1 MEDPESPDTW
11 HLQVKKNGTPDH
23 RLMGGAKAALTVGY
37 RGNVY
42 EGPDKAKALAKLK
55 ALYKAEDMEW
65 AEVAGG
71 LEDMAQRVRTAFY
84 ATVRPR
90 GLTVAAEPW
99 VKEIFSDH
107 PEFGNMIIV
116 DGADGLYGIPYE
128 VGGEI
133 TFSDERKRVIQTYV
147 VAEAELDAAQME
159 AFEAALRG
167 IENAAV
173 WTNYQEV
180 AVASFTES
188 ASGHVVGLAEA
199 RPVLPDSVVPLHLD
213 AVLIEPGWGNPH
225 DGHYYPREILERD
238 AGVFEGVKM
247 YETDH
252 RPGEKSTRTWVS
264 TVKEIK
270 GFTDGGAPVGA
281 ISVHDRNFAERL
293 LALEADGLLGKM
305 ECSILAGGTARSGR
319 VDGRKAKIVESITEA
334 DSVDWVTRAGAG
346 GRALAL
352 AETEEGSMEDN
363 ETEVV
368 EEEIE
373 EVQISEGDEEPETPA
388 PDPLPEEKVAE
399 RLGETN
405 LPKASK
411 ARLSERGYADEAELE
426 GAVEAEIAYV
436 KELTGSGKPFGM
448 SGGPQSQE
456 PPTEEQG
463 EKRFNRIM
471 REVGGR
477 EV

>member
-1 MEDPESPDTW
+1 M
-11 HLQVKKNGTPDH
+11 
-23 RLMGGAKAALTVGY
+23 
-37 RGNVY
+37 
-42 EGPDKAKALAKLK
+42 
-55 ALYKAEDMEW
+55 
-65 AEVAGG
+65 
-71 LEDMAQRVRTAFY
+71 
-84 ATVRPR
+84 
-90 GLTVAAEPW
+90 
-99 VKEIFSDH
+99 
-107 PEFGNMIIV
+107 
-116 DGADGLYGIPYE
+116 
-128 VGGEI
+128 
-133 TFSDERKRVIQTYV
+133 
-147 VAEAELDAAQME
+147 
-159 AFEAALRG
+159 
-167 IENAAV
+167 
-173 WTNYQEV
+173 
-180 AVASFTES
+180 
-188 ASGHVVGLAEA
+188 
-199 RPVLPDSVVPLHLD
+199 
-213 AVLIEPGWGNPH
+213 
-225 DGHYYPREILERD
+225 
-238 AGVFEGVKM
+238 
-247 YETDH
+247 
-252 RPGEKSTRTWVS
+252 
-264 TVKEIK
+264 
-270 GFTDGGAPVGA
+270 
-281 ISVHDRNFAERL
+281 
-293 LALEADGLLGKM
+293 
-305 ECSILAGGTARSGR
+305 
-319 VDGRKAKIVESITEA
+319 DGRKAKIVESITEA

-426 GAVEAEIAYV
+426 AAVEAEIAYV
-436 KELTGSGKPFGM
+436 KEITGSGKPFGM